1 MELGF
6 GPRVR
11 LSPFLSRA
19 ISSGIEVASV
29 YNHMVMPVA
38 TSDPEADYEAL
49 TERVAIWDVGCQ
61 RQVQV
66 QGPDAIEFCCYLSAR
81 NLSDLEIGT
90 AKYAPLCDYQG
101 YLINDPI
108 ALRVAPD
115 TVWLSIADSDIGLWV
130 RAIAGE
136 SGANVNVSEPD
147 VSPLA
152 IQGPKAEDTVADALG
167 TWVRDL
173 KLFQFK
179 RTVYKGIPLVVCR
192 SGWSK
197 HGGFELFLEDGSK
210 GNELW
215 DLLWES
221 GEEYGIRVGA
231 PNNRERIENFLLSH
245 RSDTGNYL
253 DPFES
258 GIGQFVDLDCPHEF
272 IGKSALVTKSGLP
285 KLRELKGLY
294 IDGDEMGPNHQ
305 PLRIETLEGDFAG
318 QIRVLNY
325 SPKFRQNIGLA
336 IIESP
341 HNVSGVSLKFQSENG
356 LRNATVSDL
365 PFI

>member
-1 MELGF
+1 
-6 GPRVR
+6 
-11 LSPFLSRA
+11 
-19 ISSGIEVASV
+19 
-29 YNHMVMPVA
+29 MVMPVA

-136 SGANVNVSEPD
+136 SRANVGVSEPD

-152 IQGPKAEDTVADALG
+152 IQGPRSEDTVADALG
-167 TWVRDL
+167 AWVRDL

-179 RTVYKGIPLVVCR
+179 RTVYEGIPLVVCR

-210 GNELW
+210 GEDLW
-215 DLLWES
+215 DLLWKS
-221 GEEYGIRVGA
+221 GEGYGIRVGA

-245 RSDTGNYL
+245 RSDTGNSL

-258 GIGQFVDLDCPHEF
+258 GIGQFVDLDCEHEF
-272 IGKSALVTKSGLP
+272 IGKDALIAKSGLP
-285 KLRELKGLY
+285 RLRELKGLY
-294 IDGDEMGPNHQ
+294 IDGDQMGPNHQ
-305 PLRIETLEGDFAG
+305 PLRIETLDGDFAG

-341 HNVSGVSLKFQSENG
+341 HNISGVSLKFQSENG

-365 PFI
+365 PFN